1 MTEFIMFGGKGG
13 VGKTTCAS
21 ATALSLAEDGF
32 KTLVVSTDPAHS
44 IADVYDVEIGSEPE
58 QVFENVPLY
67 AREVDPEKRFNEN
80 YSDVADAVLNEAS
93 KLGVDVDV
101 SEFSDLDGGV
111 IGSDEAAVID
121 LFAEYD
127 SNDDWDYV
135 VFDTA
140 PTGHTLRMLQLPE
153 LLDSVVGTALGFK
166 KKYDSVKGKVTGI
179 IPGSGDGNEEDDKK
193 DLDDI
198 DVEETRNR
206 MEKVAEILRD
216 PSRTQFY
223 AVMEAEELSL
233 LETRRL
239 VAQLNSYEIPVGG
252 VFINK
257 VLTDVNE
264 DCDLCTSRRENQQE
278 VINKAN
284 NNLDLPLLELPLQE
298 DPPRGDDL
306 YPIANKIS
314 VS

>member
-1 MTEFIMFGGKGG
+1 MFGGKGG

-21 ATALSLAEDGF
+21 ATALSLAQDGF
-32 KTLVVSTDPAHS
+32 ETLVVSTDPAHS
-44 IADVYDVEIGSEPE
+44 IADVYDVEVGSDP
-58 QVFENVPLY
+58 VKIFEDVSLY

-93 KLGVDVDV
+93 KIGVDINGSD
-101 SEFSDLDGGV
+101 FSNLEGGV

-121 LFAEYD
+121 LFDEYD
-127 SNDDWDYV
+127 NNNDWDYV

-153 LLDSVVGTALGFK
+153 LLDSVVGTALNFK
-166 KKYDSVKGKVTGI
+166 QKYDSVKGKVTGI
-179 IPGSGDGNEEDDKK
+179 IPGNGDENEEDEKK

-198 DVEETRNR
+198 DVEKTRNK
-206 MEKVAEILRD
+206 MENVAEILRD

-223 AVMEAEELSL
+223 AVMEAEDLSL
-233 LETRRL
+233 LETKRL
-239 VAQLNSYEIPVGG
+239 ISQLNSYDIPVGG

-264 DCDLCTSRRENQQE
+264 DCSLCTTRSQNQQG
-278 VINKAN
+278 VIKEAN
-284 NNLDLPLLELPLQE
+284 NSLDVPLLELPLKE
-298 DPPRGDDL
+298 NPPRGTDL
-306 YPIANKIS
+306 YPIADKIT